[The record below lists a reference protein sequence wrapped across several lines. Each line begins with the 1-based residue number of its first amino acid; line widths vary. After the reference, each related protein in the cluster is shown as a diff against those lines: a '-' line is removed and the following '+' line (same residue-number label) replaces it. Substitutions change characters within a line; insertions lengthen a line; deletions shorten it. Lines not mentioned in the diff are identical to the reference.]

1 MLAASLLRMHLPRH
15 TLAFSEWLCVTS
27 QWGDTDLLELFSI
40 T

>member
-15 TLAFSEWLCVTS
+15 KLAFPKWLCVTS
-27 QWGDTDLLELFSI
+27 HWGDTDLLELFSI